1 MELTRRDFVRICT
14 GTVAGIGV
22 SGMFHPFVRD
32 VLAETLTGQ
41 RPPVFW
47 VEGQGCTGCTVSLL
61 NNAHPGIAK
70 VLLEIIAMHFHPTI
84 MAAEGQLAFQSMLD
98 KSKEFNSQYVLIV
111 EGSIPLKAD
120 GKYCVV
126 EEVNHHEY
134 TVAETTDILA
144 RSAAAV
150 VAAGTCSSYGGVPAA
165 RGQQTQAVS
174 VSQFLKMRGIPTPVI
189 NVPGCPPH
197 PDWMVGTLAL
207 LLDAM
212 KRKGT
217 EGGVLEIMRGLDDV
231 GRPKVFYPNTHL
243 TCPYLSSFEDG
254 IFSPFMTDKKGC
266 RFELGCRG
274 PWSGCDS
281 ATRKWNGGVNWCI
294 ANATCVGCTSPNF
307 PDGMSPFYEN

>member
-126 EEVNHHEY
+126 GEVDHHEY

-197 PDWMVGTLAL
+197 PDWIVGTIGLGLQALATNTLGL
-207 LLDAM
+207 LVKQGLDAN
-212 KRKGT
+212 
-217 EGGVLEIMRGLDDV
+217 
-231 GRPKVFYPNTHL
+231 GRPKAFYKNVHMNCPHL
-243 TCPYLSSFEDG
+243 SAFEAG
-254 IFSPFMTDKKGC
+254 HMVKTMSDKDGC
-266 RFELGCRG
+266 RFSMGCKG
-274 PWSGCDS
+274 PRSACDS
-281 ATRKWNGGVNWCI
+281 FERKWNNGVNWCVN
-294 ANATCVGCTSPNF
+294 NATCIGFTSPTF
-307 PDGMSPFYEN
+307 PDGQSPFYVN

>member
-1 MELTRRDFVRICT
+1 MALSRRDFVKLCS
-14 GTVAGIGV
+14 GTVAGFGV
-22 SGMFHPFVRD
+22 SQMFHPAIHEAF
-32 VLAETLTGQ
+32 AQTLTGE

-47 VEGQGCTGCTVSLL
+47 VQGQGCTGCSVTLL
-61 NNAHPGIAK
+61 NSTHPSIAD
-70 VLLEIIAMHFHPTI
+70 VLLKIISLEFHPTV
-84 MAAEGQLAFQSMLD
+84 MAAEGEGAYEHMMRVAEKF
-98 KSKEFNSQYVLIV
+98 KGKFIFAV
-111 EGSIPLKAD
+111 EGAVPVAHD
-120 GKYCVV
+120 GKCCVV
-126 EEVNHHEY
+126 AEADHHEV
-134 TVAETTDILA
+134 TMTEVTKVLA
-144 RSAAAV
+144 ANAAAV
-150 VAAGTCSSYGGVPAA
+150 LAVGTCAAYGGIPAGKGNETGA
-165 RGQQTQAVS
+165 MGVS
-174 VSQFLKMRGIPTPVI
+174 AFLKKEGIPAPVI
-189 NVPGCPPH
+189 NIPGCPPH

-281 ATRKWNGGVNWCI
+281 ATRKWNGGINWCI

>member
-1 MELTRRDFVRICT
+1 VRICT

-126 EEVNHHEY
+126 GEVDHHEY

-197 PDWMVGTLAL
+197 PDWIVGTIGLGLQALATNTLGL
-207 LLDAM
+207 LVKQGLDAN
-212 KRKGT
+212 
-217 EGGVLEIMRGLDDV
+217 
-231 GRPKVFYPNTHL
+231 GRPKAFYKNVHMNCPHL
-243 TCPYLSSFEDG
+243 SAFEAG
-254 IFSPFMTDKKGC
+254 HMVKTMSDKDGC
-266 RFELGCRG
+266 RFSMGCKG
-274 PWSGCDS
+274 PRSACDS
-281 ATRKWNGGVNWCI
+281 FERKWNNGVNWCVN
-294 ANATCVGCTSPNF
+294 NATCIGCTSPTF
-307 PDGMSPFYEN
+307 PDGQSPFYVN

>member
-126 EEVNHHEY
+126 GEVDHHEY
-134 TVAETTDILA
+134 TVAEITDILA

-174 VSQFLKMRGIPTPVI
+174 VSQFLKMRGIPTPE
-189 NVPGCPPH
+189 
-197 PDWMVGTLAL
+197 
-207 LLDAM
+207 
-212 KRKGT
+212 R
-217 EGGVLEIMRGLDDV
+217 
-231 GRPKVFYPNTHL
+231 
-243 TCPYLSSFEDG
+243 
-254 IFSPFMTDKKGC
+254 
-266 RFELGCRG
+266 
-274 PWSGCDS
+274 
-281 ATRKWNGGVNWCI
+281 
-294 ANATCVGCTSPNF
+294 
-307 PDGMSPFYEN
+307 

>member
-126 EEVNHHEY
+126 GEVDHHEY

-144 RSAAAV
+144 RSAAVV

-197 PDWMVGTLAL
+197 PDWIVGTIGLGLQALATNTLGL
-207 LLDAM
+207 LVKQGLDANS
-212 KRKGT
+212 
-217 EGGVLEIMRGLDDV
+217 
-231 GRPKVFYPNTHL
+231 RPKAFYKNVHMNCPHL
-243 TCPYLSSFEDG
+243 SAFEAG
-254 IFSPFMTDKKGC
+254 HMVKTMSDKDGC
-266 RFELGCRG
+266 RFSMGCKG
-274 PWSGCDS
+274 PRSACDS
-281 ATRKWNGGVNWCI
+281 FERKWNNGVNWCVN
-294 ANATCVGCTSPNF
+294 NATCIGCTSPTF
-307 PDGMSPFYEN
+307 PDGQSPFYVN

>member
-70 VLLEIIAMHFHPTI
+70 VLLEIISLHFHPTI
-84 MAAEGQLAFQSMLD
+84 MAAEGQLAFQTMLD
-98 KSKEFNSQYVLIV
+98 KANEFTGQYVYIV

-126 EEVNHHEY
+126 GEVDHHEY
-134 TVAETTDILA
+134 TVAETTDIMA
-144 RSAAAV
+144 RGAAV
-150 VAAGTCSSYGGVPAA
+150 VIAAGTCSSYGGIPAA
-165 RGQQTQAVS
+165 KGQQTEAVS
-174 VSQFLKMRGIPTPVI
+174 VSAFLKARNIPTPVI

-197 PDWMVGTLAL
+197 PDWIVGTIGLGLQALATNTLDL
-207 LLDAM
+207 LVKQGLDAN
-212 KRKGT
+212 
-217 EGGVLEIMRGLDDV
+217 
-231 GRPKVFYPNTHL
+231 GRPKAFYKNVHMNCPHL
-243 TCPYLSSFEDG
+243 SEFEAG
-254 IFSPFMTDKKGC
+254 HMVKTMSDKDGC
-266 RFELGCRG
+266 RFSVGCKG
-274 PWSGCDS
+274 PRSACDS
-281 ATRKWNGGVNWCI
+281 FERKWNNGVNWCVN
-294 ANATCVGCTSPNF
+294 NATCIGCTSPSF
-307 PDGMSPFYEN
+307 PDGQSPFYVN

>member
-14 GTVAGIGV
+14 GTGAGIGV

-126 EEVNHHEY
+126 GEVDHHEY

-174 VSQFLKMRGIPTPVI
+174 VSRFLKMRGIPTPVI

-197 PDWMVGTLAL
+197 PDWIVGTIGLGLQALATNTLGL
-207 LLDAM
+207 LVKQGLDAN
-212 KRKGT
+212 
-217 EGGVLEIMRGLDDV
+217 
-231 GRPKVFYPNTHL
+231 GRPKAFYKNVHMNCPHL
-243 TCPYLSSFEDG
+243 SAFEAG
-254 IFSPFMTDKKGC
+254 HMVKTMSDKDGC
-266 RFELGCRG
+266 RFSMGCKG
-274 PWSGCDS
+274 PRSACDS
-281 ATRKWNGGVNWCI
+281 FERKWNNGVNWCVN
-294 ANATCVGCTSPNF
+294 NATCIGCTSPTF
-307 PDGMSPFYEN
+307 PDGQSPFYVN